1 MVVFTGASGTVG
13 ISITESDSD
22 VCARHGVLLVKKG
35 VVVMGASLSVTPII
49 ISLLVSISVSNKTH
63 TTHTETENS
72 VDTPHR
78 RGNS

>member
-1 MVVFTGASGTVG
+1 MVVFTGASGTVD

-49 ISLLVSISVSNKTH
+49 ISLLVYISVSNKTFNTHRDGKQCRH
-63 TTHTETENS
+63 TTSEREL
-72 VDTPHR
+72 
-78 RGNS
+78 